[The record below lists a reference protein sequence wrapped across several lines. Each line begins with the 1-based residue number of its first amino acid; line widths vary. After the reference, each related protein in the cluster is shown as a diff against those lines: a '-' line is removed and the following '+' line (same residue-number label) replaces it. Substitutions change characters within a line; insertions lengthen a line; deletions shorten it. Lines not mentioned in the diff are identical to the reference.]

1 MTNVFEESAQEYDEW
16 FDRHEF
22 AYQSELAA
30 VKAFM
35 PNEGRGLEIG
45 VGTGRF
51 AAPLGIKVGVEP
63 AGTMAAIARKRGIE
77 VYDAYA
83 EKLPFEDESFD
94 FILMVTVICFLPD
107 PVQALVEATRVLKP
121 GGHLIIGMIDPE
133 SPLGRSY
140 QEKQEK
146 SKFYQEARFNPVG
159 QVLDWLQ
166 SLGYETPMTCQ
177 TLFKK
182 VAEMAN
188 LEPIKAGHGVGGFVV
203 IAAQKSA

>member
-1 MTNVFEESAQEYDEW
+1 
-16 FDRHEF
+16 
-22 AYQSELAA
+22 
-30 VKAFM
+30 M